1 MNEQVHLSKMYKER
15 LEKRKLKYEAIDDH
29 TVTIFCKRC
38 GESVGKVDLRNQ
50 GADHSSYCVKCY
62 REHIKPV
69 PREIDCGTIVKDF
82 GSSVVV
88 EYRNNY
94 YQSIRVFKDCY
105 INSKGN
111 RYIVYKG
118 KRYFV

>member
-1 MNEQVHLSKMYKER
+1 MNEEIKLSKTYKQR
-15 LEKRKLKYEAIDDH
+15 LEKSKLKYEVIDNH
-29 TVTIFCKRC
+29 SATIFCKRC
-38 GESVGKVDLRNQ
+38 GKSVGKVDLRIQ
-50 GADHSSYCVKCY
+50 GADHSSYCVECY
-62 REHIKPV
+62 REHIKSV
-69 PREIDCGTIVKDF
+69 PREIDCGTIVEDS

-88 EYRNNY
+88 EYQNDY
-94 YQSIRVFKDCY
+94 YQSMRVFKYCY